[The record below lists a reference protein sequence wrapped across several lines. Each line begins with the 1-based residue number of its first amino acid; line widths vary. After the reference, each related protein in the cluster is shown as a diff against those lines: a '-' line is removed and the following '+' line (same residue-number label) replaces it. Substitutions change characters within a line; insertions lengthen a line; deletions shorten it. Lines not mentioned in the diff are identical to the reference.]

1 MEGRHR
7 RPVQGAAEQGQ
18 EVASLCTADHL
29 PTHQYRVLKVAEE
42 SEREQ
47 LWAWANATGGRR
59 DMTASMISPMS
70 AHAREAVIRSVM
82 AQHPRR
88 WSRKAVEAEYVRQVY
103 GAGFVGETVEEV
115 VGQLAHYL
123 DRGGYDQRR
132 LSEAERL
139 GIRVETLDVLV
150 EEERAKLEMAQGGIT
165 GADRRKAVA
174 RMAGML
180 FRRVGNPFIVQEL
193 TEAWAA
199 AKCPSLPSTEVRG
212 IIDFIAAR
220 ELQRLRA

>member
-1 MEGRHR
+1 MNALSRENIIR
-7 RPVQGAAEQGQ
+7 R
-18 EVASLCTADHL
+18 
-29 PTHQYRVLKVAEE
+29 
-42 SEREQ
+42 
-47 LWAWANATGGRR
+47 
-59 DMTASMISPMS
+59 
-70 AHAREAVIRSVM
+70 VM
-82 AQHPRR
+82 AQNPQ
-88 WSRKAVEAEYVRQVY
+88 WSRQEVTDELVRQVY
-103 GAGFVGETVEEV
+103 GEGFVGETVEEV
-115 VGQLAHYL
+115 VGQLAYYL
-123 DRGGYDQRR
+123 DRGGYDQWR

-220 ELQRLRA
+220 ELQRLRAVA